1 MTNRNAMFAKRQRE
15 LKQQEKQREK
25 ERRKAERG
33 KVKEGEAGAEG
44 IDPDIAGIVPGPQPK
59 DPSLEGDE
67 PAEGE
72 AEGEGAAGED
82 K

>member
-15 LKQQEKQREK
+15 LKQQEKAREK

-33 KVKEGEAGAEG
+33 KVQGGEAADGV
-44 IDPDIAGIVPGPQPK
+44 DPDIAGIVPGPQPK

-67 PAEGE
+67 AAEG
-72 AEGEGAAGED
+72 AVEGEGAPAAGE